1 MKQLITEFPT
11 QLTESLAIAAKK
23 SLQQSNN
30 PIEHVLLC
38 GMGGSGIGA
47 SILSKWIEQDIH
59 VPVIQCQNY
68 VIPKFIGAN
77 TLVIGSSY
85 SGNTEETLS
94 AVQAAHEQGA
104 RIIGIT
110 SGGALKAFCDANGY
124 DTIVVPGGLPPRAA
138 LAYSLAPLMEIFVQT
153 GLVPAERK
161 KELEAAP
168 DFIRQHQATLEQQG
182 EEVAQLINNTNAVI
196 YSEVNYEAVA
206 IRGKQQINENGK
218 YLCRYHVIP
227 EMNHNELVGW
237 ACGNDQH
244 AAVFLSASDMH
255 PSNRKRFDL
264 TKDIIAK
271 KTAKTITLEAQGTNF
286 IERSIYL
293 IHVLDWVSY
302 YLGIQRN
309 EDVVEVRVI
318 DFLKAELAK

>member
-1 MKQLITEFPT
+1 MKQLITQFPA
-11 QLTESLAIAAKK
+11 QLTESLAIATEKK
-23 SLQQSNN
+23 LNPSNRTIN
-30 PIEHVLLC
+30 NVVMC

-47 SILSKWIEQDIH
+47 SILSKWIEQEID

-68 VIPKFIGAN
+68 VLPKFVSAN

-94 AVQAAHEQGA
+94 AVKEAHTRGA

-110 SGGALKAFCDANGY
+110 SGGMLKTFCDSNGY
-124 DTIVVPGGLPPRAA
+124 DTIIVPGGLPPRSA
-138 LAYSLAPLMEIFVQT
+138 LAYSIAPLMEIFVQ
-153 GLVPAERK
+153 LEFVSAERK
-161 KELEAAP
+161 IELAAVP
-168 DFIRQHQATLEQQG
+168 VFLATHQENIIQQG
-182 EEVAQLINNTNAVI
+182 KEVASLINNSNAVI

-218 YLCRYHVIP
+218 FLCRYHVIP

-244 AAVFLSASDMH
+244 AAIFLANSDMY

-264 TKDIIAK
+264 TKEIIAK
-271 KTAKTITLEAQGTNF
+271 KTAKTITLEAEGANF
-286 IERSIYL
+286 IERSMYL
-293 IHVLDWVSY
+293 IHLLDWASY
-302 YLGIQRN
+302 YLGMERN